1 MTPEIKNY
9 IDRIA
14 AKSLQLHQLLVTE
27 RERSSSMLQEI
38 SRLNELV
45 EQQES
50 SIQSLQTELNVVQSK
65 LTEQREQESVAPVKI
80 NDLEIDGLVKE
91 IDFCIQQLKIANG

>member
-91 IDFCIQQLKIANG
+91 IDFCIQQLKISNG

>member
-1 MTPEIKNY
+1 MTPEIKNH
-9 IDRIA
+9 IERIA
-14 AKSLQLHQLLVTE
+14 AKSRQLHQLLVTE

-65 LTEQREQESVAPVKI
+65 LTEQREQESVPPVKI
-80 NDLEIDGLVKE
+80 NDMEIDGLVKE